1 MGTRLIFQCA
11 HLEQKLLIRNGQT
24 RMYID
29 VALFRLF
36 CEGEGE
42 GEDAVFSAK
51 LWDRRNRAELIE
63 SANPYYDVQVV
74 GTYRVS
80 NPLRQTALTA
90 PQNLQNKFSRM
101 SKKSIPRFCPVGL
114 DKIEPLCVIQPSNA
128 TIIGVTGILR

>member
-42 GEDAVFSAK
+42 GEGEDAVFSAK

-63 SANPYYDVQVV
+63 SATPCHDGQVV
-74 GTYRVS
+74 GSYRGMS
-80 NPLRQTALTA
+80 PLHLTV
-90 PQNLQNKFSRM
+90 LT
-101 SKKSIPRFCPVGL
+101 SK
-114 DKIEPLCVIQPSNA
+114 
-128 TIIGVTGILR
+128 